1 MVEREVCP
9 QKTAPKL
16 KEVFEASPLILI
28 ISTKFDPHVDIII
41 RQLNEQKIPFAR
53 FNTEDFPLASS
64 LSILFEGIAH
74 SEELTFPGNPQIKG
88 SDITAVWYRRPAQF
102 EFPSEFSPAAH
113 IFAEKETRA
122 TISGLWQ
129 LLDCLW
135 VNHPEKNR
143 IAELKLN
150 QLKIAN
156 QLGIEIPKTLITNNP
171 EDARKFFKSCSENIV
186 IKSLSGGLVTDQLD
200 STAIYTNIV
209 READMKDVKSVR
221 YTPALFQE
229 YVPKEIELRIT
240 VVGKK
245 VFAAEIHSQTQEKTL
260 HDWRRDTLN
269 LSHKEHKLPKEIE
282 QKCLGLVKSFGL
294 HFGAIDMIL
303 TPDGRYVF
311 LEINP
316 NGQWAWI
323 EDLTG
328 MPISEALI
336 DLLTGKQETK

>member
-1 MVEREVCP
+1 MIERQEESVGSE
-9 QKTAPKL
+9 
-16 KEVFEASPLILI
+16 KEGVIKPAPLILI
-28 ISTKFDPHVDIII
+28 VSTKFDPHVDIII
-41 RQLNEQKIPFAR
+41 HQLHEKQIPFVR
-53 FNTEDFPLASS
+53 FNTEDFPLSASAT
-64 LSILFEGIAH
+64 ILFEGFTH
-74 SEELTFPGNPQIKG
+74 SEELTFPNNPQIKG
-88 SDITAVWYRRPAQF
+88 SDITAVWYRRPAPF

-122 TISGLWQ
+122 AIQGLWQ

-143 IAELKLN
+143 VAEVKLN
-150 QLKIAN
+150 QLKTASR
-156 QLGIEIPKTLITNNP
+156 LGLEIPKTLLTNDP
-171 EDARKFFKSCSENIV
+171 EEVRKFFQSCSENII
-186 IKSLSGGLVTDQLD
+186 IKTLTGGLVTDELD
-200 STAIYTNIV
+200 STAIYTNV
-209 READMKDVKSVR
+209 VGKEDVKYIDTVR
-221 YTPALFQE
+221 YTPTLFQE

-240 VVGKK
+240 VVGEK
-245 VFAAEIHSQTQEKTL
+245 VFAAEIHSQTRQKTL
-260 HDWRRDTLN
+260 VDWRRDALN
-269 LSHKEHKLPKEIE
+269 LSHIEHKLPKEIE
-282 QKCLGLVKSFGL
+282 EKCESLVRSFGL

-336 DLLTGKQETK
+336 ELLTGQQK